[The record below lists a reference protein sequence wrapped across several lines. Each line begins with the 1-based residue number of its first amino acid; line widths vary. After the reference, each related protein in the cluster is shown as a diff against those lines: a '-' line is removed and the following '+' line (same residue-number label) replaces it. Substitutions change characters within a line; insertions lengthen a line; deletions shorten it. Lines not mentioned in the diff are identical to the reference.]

1 MTLAIVYSRG
11 QYGMHAPS
19 VTIEAH
25 LSGGLPRFNIVGLA
39 ETAVKESQERV
50 RSALLNTHF
59 DFPDG
64 RITINLAPANLPKE
78 GTRFDLP
85 IALGILAASGQI
97 SKHLLADYEFAGEL
111 ALSGD
116 LRPVSGILSFALET
130 KKTNRRLIIPTQN
143 ANEAALIKDLSVFPA
158 THICDVCAYLCGEK
172 LITPHPVQQIFN
184 PVSIMDLSDV
194 RGQHQARRALEIA
207 ATGGHNLLFIGP
219 PGTGKTMLA
228 ARLPGILP
236 AMTDQEALES
246 AAIAS
251 ISHKGFHHKYWK
263 QRPFRSPHHSAS
275 HVALVGGGN
284 PPKPGEISLAHNG
297 ILFLDELP
305 EFSRHVLEALREP
318 LESGTIT
325 ISRAA
330 RQCEFPSNFQL
341 IAAMNPCPCGY
352 LGDTQRACRC
362 STKQIQYYQAKISG
376 PFLDRIDMHVA
387 VTRLPTHLLTS
398 QKKETAEN
406 SEEVRKRVTHGAQIQ
421 VQRTNKLNSKLTHDE
436 IEQYC
441 QLGKHEQE
449 LIYNATQKLML
460 SARSYHRILKVA
472 RTIADLANSKDI
484 VLKHL
489 AEAISFHRF

>member
-1 MTLAIVYSRG
+1 MSLAIVHSRA
-11 QYGMHAPS
+11 QYGMHAPA

-85 IALGILAASGQI
+85 IALGILAASQQI
-97 SKHLLADYEFAGEL
+97 PKNLLSDYEFAGEL

-116 LRPVSGILSFALET
+116 LRPVSGILPFALET
-130 KKTNRRLIIPTQN
+130 KNANRQLIIPLQN
-143 ANEAALIKDLSVFPA
+143 ANEAALIKELAVFPA
-158 THICDVCAYLCGEK
+158 RHICNVCAHICNKK
-172 LITPHPVQQIFN
+172 LIAQHPVQQISN
-184 PVSIMDLSDV
+184 NEYHLDMCDV

-207 ATGGHNLLFIGP
+207 AAGGHNLLLVGP

-228 ARLPGILP
+228 SRLPSILP
-236 AMTDQEALES
+236 DMSDQEALET

-251 ISHKGFHHKYWK
+251 ISHTGFHIKNWK
-263 QRPFRSPHHSAS
+263 TRPFRSPHHSAS

-284 PPKPGEISLAHNG
+284 PPKPGEISLANHG
-297 ILFLDELP
+297 VLFLDELP
-305 EFSRHVLEALREP
+305 EFTRHVLEALREP

-330 RQCEFPSNFQL
+330 RQCEFPSHFQL

-352 LGDTQRACRC
+352 FGDTQQVCRC
-362 STKQIQYYQAKISG
+362 SPKQRGQYQARISG
-376 PFLDRIDMHVA
+376 PFLDRIDMHINVS
-387 VTRLPTHLLTS
+387 RFPIHLLTS
-398 QKKETAEN
+398 QENQPAEN
-406 SEEVRKRVTHGAQIQ
+406 SHTIRQRVTATAHKQL
-421 VQRTNKLNSKLTHDE
+421 QRTDKLNARLNQSELTK
-436 IEQYC
+436 YC
-441 QLGKHEQE
+441 ALGKPEQD
-449 LIYNATQKLML
+449 LIYQATQKLML
-460 SARSYHRILKVA
+460 SARRYHRILKVA
-472 RTIADLANSKDI
+472 RTIADLANSEDI
-484 VLKHL
+484 TTQHL
-489 AEAISFHRF
+489 AEAISFHR